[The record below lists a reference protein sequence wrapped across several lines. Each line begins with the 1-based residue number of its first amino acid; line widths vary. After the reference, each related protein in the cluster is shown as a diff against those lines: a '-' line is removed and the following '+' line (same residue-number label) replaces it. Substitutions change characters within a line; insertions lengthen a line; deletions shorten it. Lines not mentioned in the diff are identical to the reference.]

1 MPSLTHCIYR
11 RAAARPTAIN
21 RPPACL
27 TFAPPVK
34 GIVLLLLGK
43 EAPVDLG
50 AAGEVTTPCCVGD
63 GVTVTTVVITVGTQ
77 VEMVIVESTGLGEG
91 GATTPPA
98 VAGAELD
105 GGATTPLD
113 LAGAELDGGGTTT
126 PLDLAGAELD
136 GGGATT
142 LLDEAIGETVE
153 VMTLAGAEVDTA
165 TEELVSVSVT
175 GQMVV
180 YKLMISVV
188 TCPILAGQLVT
199 SGAQEVIV

>member
-27 TFAPPVK
+27 ALAPPVK

-50 AAGEVTTPCCVGD
+50 AAGEVTTACCVGD
-63 GVTVTTVVITVGTQ
+63 GVTVMTVVITVGTQ
-77 VEMVIVESTGLGEG
+77 VEIVNVERIGLAEG
-91 GATTPPA
+91 
-98 VAGAELD
+98 

-113 LAGAELDGGGTTT
+113 LAGAEVAGGGTTTPLDLAVAELDGGGTTT

-136 GGGATT
+136 GETT
-142 LLDEAIGETVE
+142 TPLDEAIGETVE
-153 VMTLAGAEVDTA
+153 VMTLAGAEVDA
-165 TEELVSVSVT
+165 GAEDDWDSVSVT

-188 TCPILAGQLVT
+188 TCPILAGQLVLE
-199 SGAQEVIV
+199 SC